1 MIHLAPIL
9 LSAISEFSED
19 PVSLPPILA
28 FVQVLGWLAIGIN
41 IRPLFSTGKLYS
53 FWVLFTG
60 VMLAGSGLTIV
71 LVEPDRTSLI
81 VLAVMS
87 PFMIGGLIAG
97 YLAGGEDT
105 PLKSPAQSTITR
117 DKPDCLILKFRRH
130 KLIWRGFFLTL
141 VLIGFYWTL
150 VIPLVLAPLGTKVP
164 VSAWTII
171 AFFSGFLFIGP
182 YLYTM
187 MTLKKIVAMKK
198 TSTVTVME
206 KKKAPLEIPFA
217 NVQEIAFD
225 REEKKK
231 LFTMRVRLILNNQG
245 DILIDE
251 GTNGRYLY
259 RLGQRLADILAVPFH
274 DLQQ

>member
-9 LSAISEFSED
+9 LSTVGVFNED

-60 VMLAGSGLTIV
+60 VMLAGSGLCIV

-81 VLAVMS
+81 VLAVML
-87 PFMIGGLIAG
+87 PFMIGGLLAG

-105 PLKSPAQSTITR
+105 SLKSPARSTITS
-117 DKPDCLILKFRRH
+117 DKLDCLILKFRRH

-150 VIPLVLAPLGTKVP
+150 IIPLVLAPLGTKVP
-164 VSAWTII
+164 VRAWTII
-171 AFFSGFLFIGP
+171 AFFSGFIFIGP

-187 MTLKKIVAMKK
+187 MTLKKIVAMRE
-198 TSTVTVME
+198 TSIVTIIE
-206 KKKAPLEIPFA
+206 KKKTPLGIPFA
-217 NVQEIAFD
+217 DVQEIAFD
-225 REEKKK
+225 REEIKKR
-231 LFTMRVRLILNNQG
+231 FTMRVRLVLKNQG

-259 RLGQRLADILAVPFH
+259 RLGQRLADILAVPFR

>member
-1 MIHLAPIL
+1 MVHLIPIL
-9 LSAISEFSED
+9 LSTVSEFNED

-28 FVQVLGWLAIGIN
+28 FVQVLGWLGIGIN
-41 IRPLFSTGKLYS
+41 IRPLFSLGKLYS

-60 VMLAGSGLTIV
+60 VMLAGSGLCIV
-71 LVEPDRTSLI
+71 LVAPDRTSLI

-87 PFMIGGLIAG
+87 PFMIGGFLAG

-105 PLKSPAQSTITR
+105 PLKSPAKSTITR

-150 VIPLVLAPLGTKVP
+150 IIPLVLAPLGTKVP
-164 VSAWTII
+164 VGAWTII
-171 AFFSGFLFIGP
+171 AFLSGFIFIGP
-182 YLYTM
+182 YIYTM
-187 MTLKKIVAMKK
+187 MTQKKIVAMKASGILK
-198 TSTVTVME
+198 IEE
-206 KKKAPLEIPFA
+206 KKKQPLEIPFTS
-217 NVQEIAFD
+217 VREIAFD
-225 REEKKK
+225 REEKGKR
-231 LFTMRVRLILNNQG
+231 FSMRVRLVLQNQG

-259 RLGQRLADILAVPFH
+259 RLAQRLADILAVTFH